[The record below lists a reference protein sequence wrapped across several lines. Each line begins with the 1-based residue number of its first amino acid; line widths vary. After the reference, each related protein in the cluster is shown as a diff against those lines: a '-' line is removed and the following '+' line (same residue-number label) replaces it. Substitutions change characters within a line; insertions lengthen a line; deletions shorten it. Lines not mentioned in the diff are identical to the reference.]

1 MISKIALLP
10 RTFFKNAPK
19 IFYTFD
25 TAYSTMSDFLM
36 YIAKDFDVE
45 DFAELVKS
53 QNEDIIKLYHKILG
67 V

>member
-1 MISKIALLP
+1 MHL
-10 RTFFKNAPK
+10 
-19 IFYTFD
+19 
-25 TAYSTMSDFLM
+25 
-36 YIAKDFDVE
+36 AKDFDVE